1 MDNNRL
7 ISFSKGLLRANN
19 IRVSKKC
26 DYNMV
31 INHLANYL
39 DALVF
44 NIVSIACI
52 VSIINKSKKID
63 KETLP
68 IIRSYI
74 EDKCNFKYAKKMSGG
89 AVYPSSFYGATE
101 TAYSENNKGGDIL
114 GINWSAGIIRP
125 EIGTSG
131 KFPMEGGGS
140 SATRKISPKASYNYI
155 RSHVYKILK
164 YHNIQASKFIISELI
179 FLIDHHIK
187 CLVANIKKCDK
198 ELTLSCLNKIINKNK
213 ILAPLK

>member
-26 DYNMV
+26 DYNLV
-31 INHLANYL
+31 IKHLVNYL
-39 DALVF
+39 DALIF

-63 KETLP
+63 KEALP

-101 TAYSENNKGGDIL
+101 TAYNENNKGGDIL

-125 EIGTSG
+125 EIGTSI
-131 KFPMEGGGS
+131 KYPMEGGGNGG
-140 SATRKISPKASYNYI
+140 KISSKASYNCI
-155 RSHVYKILK
+155 RSYVYKILK
-164 YHNIQASKFIISELI
+164 YHKILASKVIISELI
-179 FLIDHHIK
+179 SLIDHHIK
-187 CLVANIKKCDK
+187 CLIVNIKKCDK
-198 ELTLSCLNKIINKNK
+198 ELTITCLNKIINKNK
-213 ILAPLK
+213 ILSPLK